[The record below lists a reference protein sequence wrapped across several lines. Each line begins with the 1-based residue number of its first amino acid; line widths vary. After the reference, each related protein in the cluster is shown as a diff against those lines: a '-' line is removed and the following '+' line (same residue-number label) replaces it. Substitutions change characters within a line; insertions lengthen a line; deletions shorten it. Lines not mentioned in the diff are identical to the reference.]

1 MKRFNFNIKDRK
13 VLYMILGIIFI
24 SVFTL
29 TVAYAALNAVL
40 NISGSAQ
47 VSSAEWDVHFD
58 NVKVTNGSVSGDVPR
73 ITSATTVTFST
84 VLNMPGDFYEFTIDV
99 VNDGSIDAMIEN
111 ITKTPTL
118 TSEQAKYLKY
128 DITYQNG
135 ESITTRQLVEKNSFV
150 RLKVRLEYR
159 SDVTSSDLPKTS
171 ETLTLGLKLDY
182 IQSDGSGSVVSN
194 GGIPT
199 RIVSGDLDTV
209 GSEVCIDN
217 ECFYVI
223 SDTDTDVTLFAK
235 YNLRLGSYQ
244 SSKDAEFLEIA
255 DQTGLQDEI
264 CKGALNSLSDG
275 AIFPIN
281 CVIEFANDTK
291 KGTNYNDYEGS
302 LVEEKV
308 LNYKNYLESY
318 VDVNEAR
325 LINLDELKDLGCSST
340 NMCQNSS
347 YEWMK
352 STSFWTNIK
361 KDTNE
366 LYAVY
371 NILPFSTAFSYSYPL
386 FGVRPVIV
394 VSKSNF

>member
-1 MKRFNFNIKDRK
+1 MKRLNFNIKDRK
-13 VLYMILGIIFI
+13 VLYMILGIVFI

-58 NVKVTNGSVSGDVPR
+58 NIKVINGSVSGDDPR
-73 ITSATTVTFST
+73 ITSATTATFST
-84 VLNMPGDFYEFTIDV
+84 VLNMPGEFYEFTIDV

-209 GSEVCIDN
+209 GSEVCIGN

-325 LINLDELKDLGCSST
+325 LINLDELNALGCSS

-352 STSFWTNIK
+352 STSFWTNVK

-371 NILPFSTAFSYSYPL
+371 NILPFSTSFSYSYPL

>member
-1 MKRFNFNIKDRK
+1 MKRLNFNIKDRK
-13 VLYMILGIIFI
+13 VLYMILGIVFI

-40 NISGSAQ
+40 DISGR
-47 VSSAEWDVHFD
+47 AEVYGMNWDVHFD
-58 NVKVTNGSVSGDVPR
+58 NVKVTNGSVSGDDPR
-73 ITSATTVTFST
+73 ITSATTATFST
-84 VLNMPGDFYEFTIDV
+84 VLNMPGEFYEFTIDV

-111 ITKTPTL
+111 VTKTPTL

-325 LINLDELKDLGCSST
+325 LITLDELKDLGCSST
-340 NMCQNSS
+340 NMCQDSS

-361 KDTNE
+361 KGTNE

-371 NILPFSTAFSYSYPL
+371 SILPFSTSFSYSYPL

>member
-40 NISGSAQ
+40 DISGSAQ

-58 NVKVTNGSVSGDVPR
+58 NVKVINGSVSGDDPR
-73 ITSATTVTFST
+73 ITSPITATFST
-84 VLNMPGDFYEFTIDV
+84 VLNMPGEFYEFTIDV

-340 NMCQNSS
+340 NMCQDSS

-352 STSFWTNIK
+352 STSFWTNVK

>member
-1 MKRFNFNIKDRK
+1 M
-13 VLYMILGIIFI
+13 
-24 SVFTL
+24 
-29 TVAYAALNAVL
+29 
-40 NISGSAQ
+40 
-47 VSSAEWDVHFD
+47 
-58 NVKVTNGSVSGDVPR
+58 
-73 ITSATTVTFST
+73 
-84 VLNMPGDFYEFTIDV
+84 
-99 VNDGSIDAMIEN
+99 
-111 ITKTPTL
+111 
-118 TSEQAKYLKY
+118 
-128 DITYQNG
+128 
-135 ESITTRQLVEKNSFV
+135 

-209 GSEVCIDN
+209 GSEVCIGN

-264 CKGALNSLSDG
+264 CKGALNSFSDG

-340 NMCQNSS
+340 NMCQDSS

-361 KDTNE
+361 KDTTE

>member
-1 MKRFNFNIKDRK
+1 MKRLNFNIKDRK
-13 VLYMILGIIFI
+13 VLYMILGIVLV

-29 TVAYAALNAVL
+29 TIAYAALNAVL

-361 KDTNE
+361 KGTNE

>member
-1 MKRFNFNIKDRK
+1 MKRLNFNIKDRK
-13 VLYMILGIIFI
+13 VLYMILGIVFI

-40 NISGSAQ
+40 DISGRAQ
-47 VSSAEWDVHFD
+47 VSSAEWNVHFD
-58 NVKVTNGSVSGDVPR
+58 NVKVINGSVSGDPR
-73 ITSATTVTFST
+73 ITSATTATFST
-84 VLNMPGDFYEFTIDV
+84 VLNMPGEFYEFTIDV

-111 ITKTPTL
+111 VTKTPTL
-118 TSEQAKYLKY
+118 SSEQAKYLKY

-159 SDVTSSDLPKTS
+159 SDIASSDLPKTS

-194 GGIPT
+194 GGIST

-209 GSEVCIDN
+209 GSEVCIGN